1 MRRFNL
7 MYNRTWSSKPSTFN
21 KTAPFPTYKTQQP
34 QFDAL
39 CTARGGKYRTPSQV
53 QKCSSPSNCTVG
65 CSACARCIYEMEL
78 TQTPYFKVYPAAGD
92 YIYLGSGVTQ
102 RVGRVIGTVPSDL
115 PYGTP
120 APPEPS
126 SSTTSTRT
134 YTVQLVFR
142 NDACT
147 DFQPSSGVI
156 GTAYGDLCLFPMSAA
171 DPSGAL
177 IESSPP
183 LALVANVPPKK
194 GARSGAPPRNPLAGT
209 RKQLDCCVDTGTCA
223 SCLLHFEIVQLDQGH
238 SPVAGDIVVD
248 SQVGFIGTIAEVVQ
262 KKINS
267 PDIYVTPANAYLC
280 DTYVF
285 PDPGSDSPS
294 IRITAGT
301 VGTTG
306 KYSPRQILYVGP
318 ERTLDELCKQGVG
331 AVAPKK
337 PTNTVY
343 MDNHARSCMV
353 DKKACYDPR
362 IRSGMQPKP
371 QTCVTDASG
380 NSYRGVG
387 RRRKVMLCPGDPGW
401 RKPYSYSY
409 AQYLHNG
416 SCKSFARSQE
426 KFLPGDNADRGT
438 LWDSGRKNCNPWR
451 FRKSGCDGCRD
462 CQSPCELKIS
472 VAATTIPWI
481 VPVQVD
487 TGPADSGPWTPL
499 GVLTRTAEIGVQQTI
514 LTVDTSKSGVCT
526 PTHDYL
532 RIPTGGGPGS
542 PLIISPGLWTARAAV
557 KTSDPGRNSVT
568 VWKPSNSKFKVQG
581 AVSAGSRLERLK
593 LDTVRAANSKCPKG
607 KRCRKGTCPNC
618 SLSHRDKGACG
629 RYGKG
634 PYFAGKPRFTGWI
647 YNSRHPETLCM
658 RKYRQVPFGV
668 PQLTRR
674 GRSTR
679 SNRIPG
685 AQPNSAS
692 SRRVRAYPL
701 TRQNTNLRAPA
712 CKCPAKLCPDPCA
725 GSYDAQTGTYR
736 EGVGLTNCGS
746 GRTSLNPGAPCCRR
760 A

>member
-53 QKCSSPSNCTVG
+53 QKCSCPSNCTVG
-65 CSACARCIYEMEL
+65 CSACARCIYGMQL
-78 TQTPYFKVYPAAGD
+78 KSNSLIYPAAGD

-102 RVGRVIGTVPSDL
+102 RVGVVLGTVGGDL

-120 APPEPS
+120 PGSAAAPPYEI
-126 SSTTSTRT
+126 
-134 YTVQLVFR
+134 QLVFR

-156 GTAYGDLCLFPMSAA
+156 GTAYGDLCLFPTSSTT
-171 DPSGAL
+171 DPSGA
-177 IESSPP
+177 SFQGGPP
-183 LALVANVPPKK
+183 LTLVANVPPKK

-209 RKQLDCCVDTGTCA
+209 RKQLDCCVNSGTCLD
-223 SCLLHFEIVQLDQGH
+223 CLLQFTISSPDPGH
-238 SPVAGDIVVD
+238 TPAVGDTVVD
-248 SQVGFIGTIAEVVQ
+248 HTVGFIGVIAEAG
-262 KKINS
+262 NS
-267 PDIYVTPANAYLC
+267 NGGVTIYVTPVSAYLC
-280 DTYVF
+280 AEYVY
-285 PDPGSDSPS
+285 PNPSDPYTS
-294 IRITAGT
+294 IRI
-301 VGTTG
+301 VGDGGFGKYFGDEISYKSTDTG
-306 KYSPRQILYVGP
+306 KNH
-318 ERTLDELCKQGVG
+318 CKQGTGVR
-331 AVAPKK
+331 APRK

-353 DKKACYDPR
+353 DKRACYDPR

-499 GVLTRTAEIGVQQTI
+499 GVLTRTEEIGVQQTI
-514 LTVDTSKSGVCT
+514 LTVDTSKYGACT
-526 PTHDYL
+526 SPHTHL

-542 PLIISPGLWTARAAV
+542 PLIIPPDSWAVRAV
-557 KTSDPGRNSVT
+557 KTGDPGRNSVT